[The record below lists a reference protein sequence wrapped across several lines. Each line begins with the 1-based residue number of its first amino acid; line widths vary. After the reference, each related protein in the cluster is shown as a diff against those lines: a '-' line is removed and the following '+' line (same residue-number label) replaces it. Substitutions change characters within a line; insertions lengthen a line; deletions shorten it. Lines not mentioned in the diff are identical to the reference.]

1 MQVEKRE
8 PEIVNILLVDDDNV
22 DAMAVERAFKRAKI
36 ANPLHLAR
44 DGVEGL
50 DMLRGKGGH
59 EPLPKPYLIIL
70 DLNMPRMNGIEF
82 LAELREDPNHRDAIV
97 FVLTT
102 SQADEDRAA
111 SYDKNVAGY
120 LLKSKLGD
128 GFLDLVELLDRY
140 WRVVMLPS

>member
-1 MQVEKRE
+1 MQLEHRK

-22 DAMAVERAFKRAKI
+22 DAKAVQRAFKRAKI
-36 ANPLHLAR
+36 ANPLYLAR

-50 DMLRGKGGH
+50 DMLRGGGGH
-59 EPLPKPYLIIL
+59 TPLAKPYIIIL

-111 SYDKNVAGY
+111 SYDKHVAGY
-120 LLKSKLGD
+120 LVKSNVGD

-140 WRVVMLPS
+140 WSIVQLPS

>member
-1 MQVEKRE
+1 M
-8 PEIVNILLVDDDNV
+8 NILLVDDDNV